1 MLSLAQIN
9 NSNAYMFSDLY
20 KDVYGFRPREVYFQS
35 EEAFTQQF
43 NNMCIQLD
51 QQLQNEKAD
60 QEQNWN
66 TFLDQIDELADI
78 MVNSSDE
85 DIVRII
91 ADAEGVDLAYGWEA
105 LEYHFNIKYG
115 SIKQFLNH

>member
-91 ADAEGVDLAYGWEA
+91 ADAEGVDLAYGW
-105 LEYHFNIKYG
+105 
-115 SIKQFLNH
+115 